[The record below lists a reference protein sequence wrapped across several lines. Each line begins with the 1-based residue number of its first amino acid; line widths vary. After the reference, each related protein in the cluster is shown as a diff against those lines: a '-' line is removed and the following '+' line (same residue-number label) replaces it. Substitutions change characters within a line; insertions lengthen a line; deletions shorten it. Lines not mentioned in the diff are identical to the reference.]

1 MTYLPD
7 TARLAIRTHER
18 ADIRATVALCDYR
31 YARGQWMAWRTNTL
45 RWEAIVARTR
55 WTTYADLLREPLLAE
70 ERAA

>member
-18 ADIRATVALCDYR
+18 ADIRATVALADYR
-31 YARGQWMAWRTNTL
+31 YARGQWIAWRTNRL
-45 RWEAIVARTR
+45 FWEAFVARTR
-55 WTTYADLLREPLLAE
+55 WSAYVDLLREPLLAE